1 LYSIAAGVLSNSST
15 LTPSAKRS
23 YIIDKSKSLGLDS
36 NAVLSVVEAEGNFAG
51 AIGDN
56 GTSYGPFQLHK
67 GGALPTAHT
76 YDAQIWSNSKQGID
90 YALGKIAN
98 VAAGLT
104 GAEAID
110 AIVRKFERPKNPTAE
125 VIRAIGTYN
134 RITPGMDVSSEEL
147 QDTITS
153 GWDSILKNLTGGT
166 GIYGGR
172 GGNGPSLLA
181 QIVTIAFY
189 PLIIA
194 VAIVSL
200 YMIFNP
206 STSASTIVSEALK
219 ELKE

>member
-1 LYSIAAGVLSNSST
+1 MYSIAAGVVSNLST

-23 YIIDKSKSLGLDS
+23 YIINKSKSLGLDS
-36 NAVLSVVEAEGNFAG
+36 NAVLSVVKAEGNFAG

-90 YALGKIAN
+90 YALEKIAN

-134 RITPGMDVSSEEL
+134 MLAPGMDTSPKEL
-147 QDTITS
+147 QN
-153 GWDSILKNLTGGT
+153 SIDRMWGSIGKNLMGGSRT
-166 GIYGGR
+166 YDGNGD
-172 GGNGPSLLA
+172 NGPSLFT

-206 STSASTIVSEALK
+206 NTSTRTVVSNLTK
-219 ELKE
+219 GVV

>member
-1 LYSIAAGVLSNSST
+1 M
-15 LTPSAKRS
+15 
-23 YIIDKSKSLGLDS
+23 
-36 NAVLSVVEAEGNFAG
+36 LSVVAAEGNFAG

-56 GTSYGPFQLHK
+56 GTSYGPFQLHE

-90 YALGKIAN
+90 YALEKIAN
-98 VAAGLT
+98 VAAGLS

-134 RITPGMDVSSEEL
+134 RITPGMDVGSEEL
-147 QDTITS
+147 QNTLAG
-153 GWDSILKNLTGGT
+153 GWGSIGKNLTGGS
-166 GIYGGR
+166 GIYGG
-172 GGNGPSLLA
+172 NGPTLFT

-206 STSASTIVSEALK
+206 NTSASMVASETLKALK
-219 ELKE
+219 E